1 MGILCASRITGESY
15 GYDNA
20 VLVDFE
26 LRIKEMLDE
35 GDKDVLVSTSTLL
48 YKT

>member
-1 MGILCASRITGESY
+1 MLQELQGNPTGTI
-15 GYDNA
+15 